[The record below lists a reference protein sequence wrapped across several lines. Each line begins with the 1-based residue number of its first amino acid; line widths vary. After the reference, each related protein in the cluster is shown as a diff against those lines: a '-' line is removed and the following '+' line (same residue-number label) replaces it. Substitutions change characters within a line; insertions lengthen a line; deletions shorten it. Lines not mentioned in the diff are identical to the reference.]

1 MQRLYY
7 VFRFRCLHSC
17 MMQRPQTVTKI
28 VLAAC
33 ALHNLLADQNPARI
47 QQAADREDPT
57 THEVQP
63 GEWRQQDQENR
74 LHATQRQSGNT
85 GTAVGK
91 RVREYLTEYYNG
103 VGAVPWQ
110 NRMVGLQE
118 NADQA

>member
-1 MQRLYY
+1 
-7 VFRFRCLHSC
+7 
-17 MMQRPQTVTKI
+17 MMQRPQTVANI

-33 ALHNLLADQNPARI
+33 ALHNLLADKNPARM

-57 THEVQP
+57 THELQP
-63 GEWRQQDQENR
+63 GEWRQQDQENP
-74 LHATQRQSGNT
+74 LHGIQMQSGNT

-91 RVREYLTEYYNG
+91 RVREYLTAYYNG

-110 NRMVGLQE
+110 NRMVGLQD

>member
-1 MQRLYY
+1 M
-7 VFRFRCLHSC
+7 V
-17 MMQRPQTVTKI
+17 QRPETVTNI

-33 ALHNLLADQNPARI
+33 TLHNLLADKNLVRMH
-47 QQAADREDPT
+47 QAADREDPA

-63 GEWRQQDQENR
+63 GEWRQQGQENL
-74 LHATQRQSGNT
+74 LHGIPRQPGNT

-110 NRMVGLQE
+110 NRMVGLLG
-118 NADQA
+118 NADEA